1 MGCIWCFMLVVNLV
15 KSLLAHGFVSSSCLY
30 VLSTNKKD
38 TQLSI
43 FFTNTPS
50 LKRLD
55 HRQRSQTKFTGD
67 SVCVNIDNSV
77 TSTAQVKVFPWEGLF
92 LHAIQCRQGE
102 SKNEDDILEHLCQVT
117 FARFDHNDLQ

>member
-1 MGCIWCFMLVVNLV
+1 MLVVNLV

-77 TSTAQVKVFPWEGLF
+77 SSTVKVKVFPREGLF
-92 LHAIQCRQGE
+92 LPGIQCRQRE
-102 SKNEDDILEHLCQVT
+102 SKNKDDI
-117 FARFDHNDLQ
+117 F